1 MDAIHAMSRISE
13 YYIQQLIT
21 DEDYR
26 LRMAAFVTQMGHN
39 ELIYLAII
47 MAHEGRRQQ

>member
-1 MDAIHAMSRISE
+1 MDVIHAMSRISDD
-13 YYIQQLIT
+13 YIKQLIT

-26 LRMAAFVTQMGHN
+26 LRMAAFITQMGHN

-47 MAHEGRRQQ
+47 MAHEGRGQH